1 MALSLQTLS
10 IETFVLGDFA
20 TNAYVVWDEAGP
32 ADACWVIDCPYE
44 PEAMIDFIESKGLT
58 PALCIL
64 THCHCD
70 HVAGLSKL
78 RLRLGPINTL
88 CHRAEKEFNEDPNLN
103 LSGFIPPA
111 VSAPPPD
118 ACLNGGE
125 MLELGNYYFRVLFT
139 PGHSPGGITLWNAE
153 LGVAFDGDTLF
164 AGSIGRLDFPTSDPE
179 AMRRS
184 LELLLQLPDETR
196 LLSGHGPATTVGA
209 ERRSNPYL
217 RPGAF

>member
-1 MALSLQTLS
+1 MALSFR
-10 IETFVLGDFA
+10 TFVLGDFA
-20 TNAYVVWDEAGP
+20 TNAYVVWEEGGP

-44 PEAMIDFIESKGLT
+44 PEPMIDFIESKGLK

-70 HVAGLSKL
+70 HVAGLSRL
-78 RLRLGPINTL
+78 RLRLGPVNIL
-88 CHRAEKEFNEDPNLN
+88 CHRAEKGFNEDPNLN
-103 LSGFIPPA
+103 LSAFIPPA

-125 MLELGNYYFRVLFT
+125 LLELGSRYFKVLFT
-139 PGHSPGGITLWNAE
+139 PGHSPGGITLWCAE
-153 LGVAFDGDTLF
+153 EALAFDGDTLF

-179 AMRRS
+179 AMRAS
-184 LELLLQLPDETR
+184 LALLMQLPDETR

-209 ERRSNPYL
+209 ERRSNPFL

>member
-1 MALSLQTLS
+1 MALS
-10 IETFVLGDFA
+10 IRAFELGDFA
-20 TNAYVVWDEAGP
+20 TNAYVVWDPALG

-44 PEAMIDFIESKGLT
+44 PEEMIEFIEEQGLR

-70 HVAGLSKL
+70 HVAGLSRM
-78 RLRLGPINTL
+78 RLRLGPVNIL

-103 LSGFIPPA
+103 LSAFIPPA

-125 MLELGNYYFRVLFT
+125 MLELGSHYFRVLHT
-139 PGHSPGGITLWNAE
+139 PGHSPGGITLWCEE
-153 LGVAFDGDTLF
+153 LGLAFDGDTLF
-164 AGSIGRLDFPTSDPE
+164 AGSIGRLDFPTSDPD

-184 LELLLQLPDETR
+184 LELLMQLPDGTR
-196 LLSGHGPATTVGA
+196 LLPGHGPETTVGA
-209 ERRSNPYL
+209 ERRSNPFL